1 MTAKPAE
8 KEIAVFPSMTP
19 SAPITP
25 LKPTHQIVAQ
35 HLVEGLTSQDIV
47 TRTGLSPHTVRQYLR
62 DIRVSVHCPP
72 RCKPQVLV
80 HLLLAAEQVA
90 SPTTERPAPELDA
103 EEQLLLKAVAEH
115 NTPRDAALAAKIAPA
130 DLGSALD
137 ALLDETG
144 AADVTQL
151 VALAHAW
158 GLLGTRPAGTVENGA
173 AQ

>member
-72 RCKPQVLV
+72 AASRRCSYICC
-80 HLLLAAEQVA
+80 LLLSR
-90 SPTTERPAPELDA
+90 SPRP
-103 EEQLLLKAVAEH
+103 
-115 NTPRDAALAAKIAPA
+115 RRS
-130 DLGSALD
+130 GRRRSS
-137 ALLDETG
+137 
-144 AADVTQL
+144 TQ
-151 VALAHAW
+151 
-158 GLLGTRPAGTVENGA
+158 RSSCC
-173 AQ
+173 